1 MSIFETIMMI
11 NLIYFVIFFNRL
23 QEEIKGLRLCISLRV
38 LQRKCWKI
46 NCVVKI
52 SKKSLNKKGISTCIN
67 CTKSLVLILESCKFK
82 KKTPFP
88 WLKWGFFGSKLNAM
102 PHNFTSCWIS
112 LGKNLFQKPAWKQL
126 MYNYVKLVILKFHY
140 LFIKKMN
147 FSFPRS
153 DFPLLKFVFHIL
165 FSFAGSPSQ
174 ANNSIYS
181 WSEVNPLTPKI
192 WLLILPSRCY
202 TFPCKLVTRIW
213 C

>member
-1 MSIFETIMMI
+1 MI

-67 CTKSLVLILESCKFK
+67 CTKSLVLILESC
-82 KKTPFP
+82 
-88 WLKWGFFGSKLNAM
+88 
-102 PHNFTSCWIS
+102 NFTSCWNS

-147 FSFPRS
+147 FIFSQVRFP
-153 DFPLLKFVFHIL
+153 FVKVCFSHLVL
-165 FSFAGSPSQ
+165 FRWQSKSGKQF
-174 ANNSIYS
+174 N
-181 WSEVNPLTPKI
+181 L
-192 WLLILPSRCY
+192 
-202 TFPCKLVTRIW
+202 
-213 C
+213 

>member
-1 MSIFETIMMI
+1 MI

-67 CTKSLVLILESCKFK
+67 WTKSLVLILESC
-82 KKTPFP
+82 
-88 WLKWGFFGSKLNAM
+88 
-102 PHNFTSCWIS
+102 NFTSCWNS

-147 FSFPRS
+147 FIFSQVRFP
-153 DFPLLKFVFHIL
+153 FVKVCFSHLVL
-165 FSFAGSPSQ
+165 FCWQ
-174 ANNSIYS
+174 
-181 WSEVNPLTPKI
+181 
-192 WLLILPSRCY
+192 
-202 TFPCKLVTRIW
+202 CKSGKQFNL
-213 C
+213 

>member
-1 MSIFETIMMI
+1 MI

-67 CTKSLVLILESCKFK
+67 WTKSLVLILESC
-82 KKTPFP
+82 
-88 WLKWGFFGSKLNAM
+88 
-102 PHNFTSCWIS
+102 NFTSCWNS

-165 FSFAGSPSQ
+165 FSFAGSASQ

-181 WSEVNPLTPKI
+181 WFEVNPLTPKI
-192 WLLILPSRCY
+192 WL
-202 TFPCKLVTRIW
+202 
-213 C
+213 

>member
-1 MSIFETIMMI
+1 MSISETIMMI

-67 CTKSLVLILESCKFK
+67 CTKSLVLILKSCKFK

-147 FSFPRS
+147 FIFSQVRFP
-153 DFPLLKFVFHIL
+153 FVKVCFSHLVL
-165 FSFAGSPSQ
+165 FRWQSKSGKQF
-174 ANNSIYS
+174 N
-181 WSEVNPLTPKI
+181 L
-192 WLLILPSRCY
+192 
-202 TFPCKLVTRIW
+202 
-213 C
+213 